1 MGLVPLLLGIVALT
15 SKDDLATLISYIPG
29 TSKIEQ
35 IVDLSQLIHSSAIFL
50 IVLGIVIVGIG
61 LLGCCG
67 ACFKAKWMLYL
78 VSNRHIVVV
87 LLLLVV
93 SLRST
98 VLCFIS
104 LTLETQVHSFVSVS
118 CSTYST
124 YVLCATYSPQT
135 SWLTECHRSITQQ
148 YCLLAKIYMQSAV
161 RKGAL
166 RLRYAAAA
174 VTHTVCRAM
183 LCKRC
188 LCSHAVS
195 VCPSVRH
202 LREFCQ
208 NE

>member
-1 MGLVPLLLGIVALT
+1 VQAMGLVPLLLGIVALT

-124 YVLCATYSPQT
+124 YVLCATYSPQ
-135 SWLTECHRSITQQ
+135 SS
-148 YCLLAKIYMQSAV
+148 
-161 RKGAL
+161 
-166 RLRYAAAA
+166 
-174 VTHTVCRAM
+174 
-183 LCKRC
+183 
-188 LCSHAVS
+188 
-195 VCPSVRH
+195 
-202 LREFCQ
+202 
-208 NE
+208 